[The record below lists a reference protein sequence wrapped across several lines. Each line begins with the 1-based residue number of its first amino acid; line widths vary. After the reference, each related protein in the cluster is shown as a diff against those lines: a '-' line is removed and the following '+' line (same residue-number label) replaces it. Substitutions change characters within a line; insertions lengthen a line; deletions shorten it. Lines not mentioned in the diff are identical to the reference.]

1 LPASQLQFTSYAINI
16 CSNGY
21 ERSLSIFLELLTFQ
35 KADKAYG
42 DQHGCEPAPRL
53 LNERPLGL
61 DRIKQIWDADTDS
74 RLMELFLMHFRR
86 WGNTLEQV
94 FLGTQAFGTIE
105 PVNLE
110 TILSSK
116 FKGNS
121 QSPIEY

>member
-1 LPASQLQFTSYAINI
+1 VHRDCNLLVGQSKSAATGTYALF
-16 CSNGY
+16 
-21 ERSLSIFLELLTFQ
+21 RSFLAFLTFE
-35 KADKAYG
+35 KAQKAYG
-42 DQHGCEPAPRL
+42 DQYGCEPAPRL
-53 LNERPLGL
+53 LNEWPLGL
-61 DRIKQIWDADTDS
+61 DRIKQIWDADADS

-110 TILSSK
+110 AILSSK

-121 QSPIEY
+121 KSFIKH